1 MLIVKLQQKYRMID
15 KRNEILSKGKNIFEI
30 NDSLFIYD
38 FARDVVI
45 INIFKL
51 NSSVKCSYNFN
62 IKGN

>member
-15 KRNEILSKGKNIFEI
+15 KRNEILSAGKNIFEI
-30 NDSLFIYD
+30 NDNLFLFD
-38 FARDVVI
+38 FAGDAAI